1 MEIPKILRYAV
12 ILHFIVALIFGLWY
26 YLSIESWALLTGWP
40 FMDPTSGRVMGAMM
54 LGFGITSLLGYR
66 ATSWEQVEIIVYGE
80 IIWEIL
86 AIIAMSAMMIIYP
99 TIPASGWFLVL
110 LLAIFVVLFT
120 YSYYLAK
127 KAG

>member
-1 MEIPKILRYAV
+1 
-12 ILHFIVALIFGLWY
+12 
-26 YLSIESWALLTGWP
+26 
-40 FMDPTSGRVMGAMM
+40 MGAMM